1 MKINKIVNG
10 SKVIAD
16 DVKVLENIPG
26 KMRGLMFSR
35 KPGNSKAFVF
45 VNKGESRQE
54 SSLHMLFVFYKIDV
68 IWLDK
73 GFEIVDLREGLVPFT
88 PLIIPRKAAKYVIEM
103 RNGKIK
109 ENGLEIGDK
118 LKFL

>member
-1 MKINKIVNG
+1 MKINRIVKG
-10 SKVIAD
+10 TKVIAE
-16 DVKVLENIPG
+16 DVKVLETVSS

-35 KPGNSKAFVF
+35 KPANNQAFVF
-45 VNKGESRQE
+45 VNKEESRQE
-54 SSLHMLFVFYKIDV
+54 SSLHMLFVFYRIDV
-68 IWLDK
+68 AWLDK

-103 RNGKIK
+103 KAGKIK
-109 ENGLEIGDK
+109 ENKLEIGDK